1 MMRRVLDR
9 LIPYA
14 IAAVY
19 HVLARTIRWELIG
32 SEHMPRADRP
42 AIYVFWH
49 ARLLMMPYARGSGW
63 RGYMLISEHRD
74 GGLIADTV
82 HLLGVRTVRGS
93 STRGGA
99 RALRAMI
106 RSAREQGASLGIT
119 PDGPRGPAEKVK
131 PGVVALAKRTGLP
144 VIPVCY
150 ATRRHWRARSWD
162 RFYIPWPFTRG
173 VIVYGEP
180 VRIDGHDRL
189 AEALERVQKAM
200 DRVRRR
206 ADDHVSA

>member
-1 MMRRVLDR
+1 MRFRVLDR

-19 HVLARTIRWELIG
+19 HLLAHTIRWEIIG
-32 SEHMPRADRP
+32 SQHMPRSDRP
-42 AIYVFWH
+42 AIYAFWH
-49 ARLLMMPYARGSGW
+49 ARLMMMPYARGRAW
-63 RGYMLISEHRD
+63 HGYMLISEHRD
-74 GGLIADTV
+74 GGLIADAM
-82 HLLGVRTVRGS
+82 HLLGVKTVRGS

-131 PGVVALAKRTGLP
+131 PGVVVLAKRTGLP

-150 ATRRHWRARSWD
+150 ATSRHWRARSWD
-162 RFYIPWPFTRG
+162 RFYVPRPFSRG
-173 VIVYGEP
+173 VIVYGRPVWIDSHEP
-180 VRIDGHDRL
+180 IS
-189 AEALERVQKAM
+189 EAMERVQLAM
-200 DRVRRR
+200 DQVRKR
-206 ADDHVSA
+206 ADEYVAV